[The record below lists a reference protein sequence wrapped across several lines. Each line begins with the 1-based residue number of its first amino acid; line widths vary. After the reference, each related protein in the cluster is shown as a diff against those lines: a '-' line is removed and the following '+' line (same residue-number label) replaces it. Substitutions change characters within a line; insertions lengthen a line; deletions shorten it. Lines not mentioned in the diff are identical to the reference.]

1 MVLNGYWNHRSIY
14 GYDHRILIYMHLI
27 GIFHG
32 IYSYPM
38 ESNRD
43 IIYGNSMESN
53 GYWNHRSI

>member
-1 MVLNGYWNHRSIY
+1 MDLR
-14 GYDHRILIYMHLI
+14 

-43 IIYGNSMESN
+43 IIYGNDMESN
-53 GYWNHRSI
+53 GYWNHSSI